1 MIGPG
6 ATGSTRN
13 ETKRGSGAVSVPRRQ
28 TRSLQGTPAV
38 RDTADFPSGDA
49 PTLGP
54 SRPTSL
60 AAGLVRIARPRQW
73 VKYVLEF
80 VAPGAAGVCR
90 ALDAP
95 LHVRLGR

>member
-6 ATGSTRN
+6 ATGGTWN
-13 ETKRGSGAVSVPRRQ
+13 EKKRGSGAVSLPRRQ

-38 RDTADFPSGDA
+38 RDTADFP
-49 PTLGP
+49 
-54 SRPTSL
+54 
-60 AAGLVRIARPRQW
+60 W

-95 LHVRLGR
+95 LRVRLGR